1 MKKYAAYLLSIMT
14 AGFLLTGCGEK
25 TSDEVEFTNLTVE
38 QNKTKIQDEG
48 LAMMEKLDG
57 MSDLSGLYAIQDLE
71 NLLYESEMTGDPIVF
86 AVKRLIAPV
95 AHLNK
100 NVLGATE
107 LRSTAMSIDSI
118 SGVMGELGGVYTYSS
133 STGTF
138 NRVASSSKIE
148 FLFPIGYSTT
158 NNGKLTIDNLTVKAG
173 VTQPVEL
180 PKSLDFKLTKA
191 TSTLLSFNFSA
202 AYDAHDVPS
211 SWSTTLT
218 FLEGYKFTQSMS
230 NTTTDVSWQFA
241 YSFENENLLSG
252 KFSSKGNFSY
262 DALNK
267 TEEMSEEDMIDQVL
281 DNANA
286 WVQLGNLKMTGLV
299 DVNKFMTAYDAAF
312 PTGEIETNADATKA
326 CQLLNDNVHLVLLY
340 AKENQA
346 IAKSNFYVTEYM
358 WYDWVY
364 NSTTKQWVYVEKPVY
379 ETSMQLLFKDGSAMD
394 DSFFAEGF
402 ENLLAAFQSMMM
414 DLQTSY
420 AQY

>member
-1 MKKYAAYLLSIMT
+1 MKKYATYLLSVMA

-25 TSDEVEFTNLTVE
+25 TTDEVEFTNLTVE

-57 MSDLSGLYAIQDLE
+57 MTDLSGIFAIQDLE
-71 NLLYESEMTGDPIVF
+71 NLIYESELTGDPVVM

-118 SGVMGELGGVYTYSS
+118 SSVMGEMGGVYTYSQ

-138 NRVASSSKIE
+138 NRVANSTKIE

-191 TSTLLSFNFSA
+191 SSTLLSFNFSA

-211 SWSTTLT
+211 SWSTTLS
-218 FLEGYKFTQSMS
+218 FLEGYKFTQSMT
-230 NTTTDVSWQFA
+230 NTTSDVSWQFA

-252 KFSSKGNFSY
+252 KFSSKGSFSY

-299 DVNKFMTAYDAAF
+299 DVNKLIAAYDAAF
-312 PTGEIETNADATKA
+312 PSGEIETNADATKA
-326 CQLLNDNVHLVLLY
+326 CQMLNEQVFLVLLY
-340 AKENQA
+340 AKENEA
-346 IAKSNFYVTEYM
+346 IAKSKFFVDEYM
-358 WYDWVY
+358 TYDVVY
-364 NSTTKQWVYVEKPVY
+364 NSVTHYY
-379 ETSMQLLFKDGSAMD
+379 EMKEITAYQPSMQLLFKDGSAMD

-402 ENLLAAFQSMMM
+402 ENLMAAFQSMMI
-414 DLQTSY
+414 DLETNY
-420 AQY
+420 GM